1 MTSQTEAWEMSIT
14 EPEALGE
21 TSDDDAPAATAAD
34 PPTPPRRAIA
44 DAPNGAAVLPGNG
57 DAESLAGDGNDGGD
71 TACGTGVSATL
82 GSVINLVTE
91 SEPDDGDPGVL
102 STRVKLAA
110 ILPQESPRCLPTHS
124 AVTTTMALTS
134 VWAVQK
140 ALPPIDADITETE
153 TRVGGF
159 TVLWKLGKGV
169 FGAVKACRARDGSKE
184 ELALKTIPK
193 KNVRANPFHR
203 RALSRRASRRRA
215 RRSPRATSS
224 IRRARSC
231 ASTARSTRCAR

>member
-1 MTSQTEAWEMSIT
+1 MSIT
-14 EPEALGE
+14 DPEALGVAV
-21 TSDDDAPAATAAD
+21 DDDAPAAPGD
-34 PPTPPRRAIA
+34 PPTPHVASIA

-57 DAESLAGDGNDGGD
+57 DAESLGRRARALRRRHRDR
-71 TACGTGVSATL
+71 GTSGLLVL

-102 STRVKLAA
+102 STRVQLAA
-110 ILPQESPRCLPTHS
+110 ILPQESRCLPTHS

-184 ELALKTIPK
+184 ELALKTITK
-193 KNVRANPFHR
+193 KNVRANPSIAAR
-203 RALSRRASRRRA
+203 SLGAPRA
-215 RRSPRATSS
+215 RGRSPRATSS
-224 IRRARSC
+224 IRRAIMRINGEID
-231 ASTARSTRCAR
+231 AMRR